1 MTWGSTPVMS
11 VSAAVT
17 IHTLATIELVSTP
30 PQRPG
35 TSHQVAY
42 CSHTLS
48 SSSTLSSSTQP
59 AGRDCDVPYDCSLA
73 KLAPGWLSSRGV
85 V

>member
-1 MTWGSTPVMS
+1 MS

-35 TSHQVAY
+35 TSHQVAS
-42 CSHTLS
+42 CSPTFG

-59 AGRDCDVPYDCSLA
+59 AGR
-73 KLAPGWLSSRGV
+73 
-85 V
+85 